1 MFICSTNSSVG
12 RHKFVCLISYVQ
24 QEDINLCPFEQVRIQ
39 QDDPSFCLFAQLR
52 DQVRVFQED
61 INLCLFD

>member
-39 QDDPSFCLFAQLR
+39 QDDPFFVYLR
-52 DQVRVFQED
+52 
-61 INLCLFD
+61 N

>member
-1 MFICSTNSSVG
+1 MCV
-12 RHKFVCLISYVQ
+12 RLISYVQ
-24 QEDINLCPFEQVRIQ
+24 QEDINLCPFEQVSVQ
-39 QDDPSFCLFAQLR
+39 QDDPFFCLFAQLR